1 MTRACASDDAGM
13 TLVELLVVLAVL
25 ALLGGLM
32 AAGLHTAAS
41 SWEHIAL
48 HNADREELG
57 ALDSLLRGVLSE
69 IYPAKFNS
77 SSRVLVQFD
86 GQRDHLDFLAPLP
99 QRFGAQDIVL
109 YTLRFAPDGSLHLAW
124 RLDRPSAAGANDPL
138 PAAADESVADC
149 QDGSF
154 SYYGQVDETGA
165 PRWSTSW
172 QRQSKLPRLI
182 KARFTWHGE
191 TQELVV
197 APLVTGAFC
206 SVSSPDA
213 ACLN

>member
-1 MTRACASDDAGM
+1 M

-41 SWEHIAL
+41 SWQHITRR
-48 HNADREELG
+48 NADREELE
-57 ALDSLLRGVLSE
+57 ALHSLLRGVLSE
-69 IYPAKFNS
+69 IYPAKFDS

-109 YTLRFAPDGSLHLAW
+109 YTLRFAPDGGMHLAW
-124 RLDRPSAAGANDPL
+124 RLDRQSAVGVDDPV
-138 PAAADESVADC
+138 PIATDEGVADC

-154 SYYGQVDETGA
+154 SYYGRIDETGA
-165 PRWSTSW
+165 SRWSTSW
-172 QRQSKLPRLI
+172 QGQNKLPRLVR
-182 KARFTWHGE
+182 ARFIWHGE
-191 TQELVV
+191 SQELVV

>member
-1 MTRACASDDAGM
+1 MTRPCAGDDAGM

-41 SWEHIAL
+41 NWQHIAR
-48 HNADREELG
+48 HNADREELE
-57 ALDSLLRGVLSE
+57 ALHSLLRSVLSE
-69 IYPAKFNS
+69 IYPAKFDS

-109 YTLRFAPDGSLHLAW
+109 YTLRFAPDGSMHLAW
-124 RLDRPSAAGANDPL
+124 RLDRQSAGVDDPL
-138 PAAADESVADC
+138 PTAADERIADC
-149 QDGSF
+149 RDGFF
-154 SYYGQVDETGA
+154 SYYGQIDETGA
-165 PRWSTSW
+165 SQWSTSW
-172 QRQSKLPRLI
+172 QGQRKLPRLVR
-182 KARFTWHGE
+182 ARFIWRGE
-191 TQELVV
+191 PQELVV

-206 SVSSPDA
+206 SVASPDA